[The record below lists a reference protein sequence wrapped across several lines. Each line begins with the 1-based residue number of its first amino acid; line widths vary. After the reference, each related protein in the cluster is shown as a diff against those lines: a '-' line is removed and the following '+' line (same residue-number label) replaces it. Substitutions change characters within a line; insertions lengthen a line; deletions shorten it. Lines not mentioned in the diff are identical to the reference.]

1 MQNSSSFKQY
11 GMPIIVLVVICIV
24 ISGAL
29 AATYSVANPIIIE
42 NTQKAA
48 DAARQELL
56 PDADA
61 FTQYTGELFASEDG
75 KVAVTDAYTANNG
88 CGIVFTVETKSF
100 GGVLVEMIGVDETGA
115 ITGVKVQSHSDTPG
129 VGTNA
134 QTAEHLGIY
143 AGKTAADI
151 TSTSA
156 KQQNMHVTGASVTS
170 NAVHYGIYAALQ
182 QYDMMGGVQ

>member
-56 PDADA
+56 ADADA

-75 KVAVTDAYTANNG
+75 KVAVTDVYTANNG

-100 GGVLVEMIGVDETGA
+100 GGVLVGYRFGSRDKQKAE
-115 ITGVKVQSHSDTPG
+115 ITGG
-129 VGTNA
+129 VVLILIGLKILL
-134 QTAEHLGIY
+134 EGLGI
-143 AGKTAADI
+143 
-151 TSTSA
+151 
-156 KQQNMHVTGASVTS
+156 
-170 NAVHYGIYAALQ
+170 LP
-182 QYDMMGGVQ
+182 